1 MFKPILPNT
10 IQRLI
15 TELTKFPG
23 VGEKTALRMI
33 LFGLRDNLVFFKNLG
48 ESFIDVYHNIKIC
61 KRCFNIAED
70 ELCEICKDPKRE
82 EGILCIVED
91 VGDLISI
98 ERTGQFRGRYHVLG
112 GLVSPMENRRFE
124 DLRINELKNSVLL
137 YKITEIIL
145 ALNPSMEAEATALY
159 IKDFL
164 KDTGVKITKL
174 AHGIPMGSDIEYLD
188 EVTMAVAIK
197 ERKELE

>member
-1 MFKPILPNT
+1 MSKLALPET
-10 IQRLI
+10 VQKLI
-15 TELTKFPG
+15 FELTKFPG
-23 VGEKTALRMI
+23 VGEKTAMRMI

-48 ESFIDVYHNIKIC
+48 DAFINVYNNIKIC

-70 ELCEICKDPKRE
+70 ELCEVCKDPKRE
-82 EGILCIVED
+82 EGILCVVED

-98 ERTGQFRGRYHVLG
+98 ERTGQFKGRYHVLG
-112 GLVSPMENRRFE
+112 GLVSPIENRRFE
-124 DLRINELKNSVLL
+124 DLKINELKNSVLL
-137 YKITEIIL
+137 YKINEIIL

-164 KDTGVKITKL
+164 KDTGVKITKI
-174 AHGIPMGSDIEYLD
+174 AYGIPMGSDIEYLD

>member
-1 MFKPILPNT
+1 MITFALPDS
-10 IQRLI
+10 IQKLI
-15 TELTKFPG
+15 SELTKFPG
-23 VGEKTALRMI
+23 IGEKTALRMI
-33 LFGLRDNLVFFKNLG
+33 LFGLRGDLVFFKNLG
-48 ESFIDVYHNIKIC
+48 EAFISVYENIRIC

-82 EGILCIVED
+82 EGILCVVED

-98 ERTGQFRGRYHVLG
+98 ERTGQFSGRYHVLG

-159 IKDFL
+159 IKDFF
-164 KDTGVKITKL
+164 KDLNIRITKI

-197 ERKELE
+197 ERRELE

>member
-1 MFKPILPNT
+1 MVTFTLPES
-10 IQRLI
+10 IQKLI
-15 TELTKFPG
+15 SELTKFPG
-23 VGEKTALRMI
+23 IGDKTALRMI
-33 LFGLRDNLVFFKNLG
+33 LFALRNDLSFFKNLG
-48 ESFIDVYHNIKIC
+48 EAFINVYKNIKIC

-70 ELCEICKDPKRE
+70 DLCEICKDPKRE
-82 EGILCIVED
+82 EGILCVVED

-137 YKITEIIL
+137 YKISEIIL

-164 KDTGVKITKL
+164 KDINLKITKI

-197 ERKELE
+197 ERRELE

>member
-1 MFKPILPNT
+1 MITFALPDS
-10 IQRLI
+10 IQKLI
-15 TELTKFPG
+15 SELTKFPG
-23 VGEKTALRMI
+23 IGEKTALRMI
-33 LFGLRDNLVFFKNLG
+33 LFGLRGDLVFFKNLG
-48 ESFIDVYHNIKIC
+48 EAFISVYENIRIC

-82 EGILCIVED
+82 EGILCVVED

-159 IKDFL
+159 IKDFF
-164 KDTGVKITKL
+164 KDLNIRITKI

-197 ERKELE
+197 ERRELE

>member
-164 KDTGVKITKL
+164 KDTGVKITKV

>member
-1 MFKPILPNT
+1 MSKFLLPDSIFKLMN
-10 IQRLI
+10 
-15 TELTKFPG
+15 ELTKFPG

-33 LFGLRDNLVFFKNLG
+33 LFGLRNNLTFFKDLG
-48 ESFIDVYHNIKIC
+48 EAFINVYQNLKIC

-82 EGILCIVED
+82 EGILCVVED
-91 VGDLISI
+91 IGDLMSI
-98 ERTGQFRGRYHVLG
+98 ERTGQFKGRYHVLG
-112 GLVSPMENRRFE
+112 GLVSPMENKRVE
-124 DLRINELKNSVLL
+124 DLKIKELKNSVLL

-145 ALNPSMEAEATALY
+145 ALNPSMEAEVTAFY

-164 KDTGVKITKL
+164 KDTGVKITKI
-174 AHGIPMGSDIEYLD
+174 AYGIPMGSDIEYLD

-197 ERKELE
+197 ERREIE

>member
-1 MFKPILPNT
+1 MITFALPDS
-10 IQRLI
+10 IQKLI
-15 TELTKFPG
+15 SELTKFPG
-23 VGEKTALRMI
+23 IGEKTALRMI
-33 LFGLRDNLVFFKNLG
+33 LFGLRGDLVFFKNLG
-48 ESFIDVYHNIKIC
+48 EAFISVYENIRMC

-82 EGILCIVED
+82 EGILCVVED

-159 IKDFL
+159 IKDFF
-164 KDTGVKITKL
+164 KDLNIRITKI

-197 ERKELE
+197 ERRELE